1 MSCLVTLS
9 RALSFVMMHAAVV
22 AVEQEEVLEIINISD
37 GCVFEM
43 SKNPFTVETRH
54 RAPDIA
60 LLKVSHNS

>member
-1 MSCLVTLS
+1 
-9 RALSFVMMHAAVV
+9 MMHAAVV
-22 AVEQEEVLEIINISD
+22 AVKQEEVLEIINISD
-37 GCVFEM
+37 GCVFQM